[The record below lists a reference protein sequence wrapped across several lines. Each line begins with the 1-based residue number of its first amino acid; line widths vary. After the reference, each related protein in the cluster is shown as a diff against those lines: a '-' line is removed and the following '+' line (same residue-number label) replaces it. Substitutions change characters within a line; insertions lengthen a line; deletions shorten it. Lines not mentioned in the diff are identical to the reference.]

1 MYTMKLIKLGVALV
15 AVILT
20 AIVALATVSHT
31 GSTQITSNEGITIE
45 GNVRTVKEE
54 VCIDNSK
61 DITCKEETYLEINGE
76 RYEIPIMTGFT
87 IKEKVFVPEYVE
99 KYKIVI
105 EEKKLMGE
113 ERESPADRIKDSDVN
128 AFSNSVRIDIK
139 NAKWRNYIDSN
150 SMDPLIDEG
159 TTTIEINPKYPS
171 DIKIGDIVAYD
182 VDGYDYAFV
191 HRVVDIGNDEEG
203 VYFITKG
210 DNFYKEDPDKLRF
223 SDIEGIVVG
232 ILY

>member
-1 MYTMKLIKLGVALV
+1 MKLLKFGVVLALV
-15 AVILT
+15 IIGFL
-20 AIVALATVSHT
+20 VALASFSAM
-31 GSTQITSNEGITIE
+31 GSNDNSDDKLVMEDGGMTFKEETCVEDEKGITCVE
-45 GNVRTVKEE
+45 NSFMKEDANSVPKFTGYTVKEK
-54 VCIDNSK
+54 I
-61 DITCKEETYLEINGE
+61 
-76 RYEIPIMTGFT
+76 
-87 IKEKVFVPEYVE
+87 FVPKYVVKE
-99 KYKIVI
+99 VVV
-105 EEKKLMGE
+105 EEKLNGE

-128 AFSNSVRIDIK
+128 TFSNSVRIDIK

-159 TTTIEINPKYPS
+159 TTTIEIKPKYAS
-171 DIKIGDIVAYD
+171 EIKVGDIVAYD

-191 HRVVDIGNDEEG
+191 HRVIDIGNDEEG

-210 DNFYKEDPDKLRF
+210 DNFWKEDPDKLRF

>member
-1 MYTMKLIKLGVALV
+1 VENSFMKEDANSVPKFTGYTV
-15 AVILT
+15 
-20 AIVALATVSHT
+20 
-31 GSTQITSNEGITIE
+31 
-45 GNVRTVKEE
+45 
-54 VCIDNSK
+54 
-61 DITCKEETYLEINGE
+61 
-76 RYEIPIMTGFT
+76 
-87 IKEKVFVPEYVE
+87 KEKVFVPKYVVKE
-99 KYKIVI
+99 VVV
-105 EEKKLMGE
+105 EEKLNGE

-128 AFSNSVRIDIK
+128 TFSNSVRIDIK

-159 TTTIEINPKYPS
+159 TTTIEIKPKYAS
-171 DIKIGDIVAYD
+171 EIKVGDIVAYD

-191 HRVVDIGNDEEG
+191 HRVIDIGNDEEG

-210 DNFYKEDPDKLRF
+210 DNFWKEDPDKLRF

>member
-1 MYTMKLIKLGVALV
+1 MKLLKFGVVLALV
-15 AVILT
+15 IIGFL
-20 AIVALATVSHT
+20 VALASFSAM
-31 GSTQITSNEGITIE
+31 GSN
-45 GNVRTVKEE
+45 
-54 VCIDNSK
+54 DNSDDK
-61 DITCKEETYLEINGE
+61 LVMEDGGMTFKEETCVEDEKGITCVENSFMKE
-76 RYEIPIMTGFT
+76 DANSVPKFTGYT
-87 IKEKVFVPEYVE
+87 IKEKIFVPKYVVKE
-99 KYKIVI
+99 VVV
-105 EEKKLMGE
+105 EEKLNGE

-128 AFSNSVRIDIK
+128 TFSNSVRIDIK

-159 TTTIEINPKYPS
+159 TTTIEIKPKYAS
-171 DIKIGDIVAYD
+171 EIKVGDIVAYD

-191 HRVVDIGNDEEG
+191 HRVIDIGNDEEG

-210 DNFYKEDPDKLRF
+210 DNFWKEDPDKLRF